1 MKKVL
6 FVFAAALAM
15 VACGNK
21 EAKQEEAPVE
31 EAPVVEVVEEAPVAE
46 EETLAEKIENAG
58 EQTAA
63 VIDASKAAAETVKEA
78 VEK

>member
-31 EAPVVEVVEEAPVAE
+31 EAPVVVVEEAPVAE
-46 EETLAEKIENAG
+46 EETLAEKIEANA
-58 EQTAA
+58 EQAA
-63 VIDASKAAAETVKEA
+63 EVVDATQAAAETLKEA

>member
-21 EAKQEEAPVE
+21 EAKQEEAPAC
-31 EAPVVEVVEEAPVAE
+31 EAPVEVVEEAPAAE

-58 EQTAA
+58 EEAAA
-63 VIDASKAAAETVKEA
+63 VVDASQAAAEAVKEA